1 MRVRDGTRAEKR
13 AATTKYIDSFN
24 LSVETPSRGV
34 STGYER
40 RSAVGRHT
48 GVYRRMLE
56 RCSRNATSAITELTS
71 RRNGGFKIVLV
82 NKPMIKKYP

>member
-40 RSAVGRHT
+40 RSAVGRYFI
-48 GVYRRMLE
+48 GE
-56 RCSRNATSAITELTS
+56 CSNDAAGAQPAPLLSS
-71 RRNGGFKIVLV
+71 RAGETVGSRSSL
-82 NKPMIKKYP
+82 

>member
-40 RSAVGRHT
+40 RSAVG
-48 GVYRRMLE
+48 VYRRMLE